1 MFKSKEFKKY
11 KKIIERSGLFDAKYY
26 LRNNHDARI
35 ASEVP
40 VDHFIKIGLKED
52 KKPNAEF
59 DPVWYREYYRDVKE
73 DGGYPFIHY
82 CIYGKK
88 DGRFQSEEDKNL
100 HIGKINTIESFF
112 LEDSYLAANPDIAD
126 AVNKKVFSSAFEH
139 FTEYGLKEV
148 LRGERRF
155 GLEFPFFTE
164 EDYKNAN
171 ADIKQACENDNN
183 FSISEHLCEHGYAEF
198 LKKQRSFGGFYP
210 FEFDDTLQ
218 EKIKN
223 VFDEDAYL
231 AINEDVAKAV
241 SEKVLESGWQHFL
254 EYGIKEVREGKRQ
267 ISSKVPLLSELEY
280 VQRNEDIFNALKEG
294 LFISPFE
301 HFLLFGTLEYA
312 GGTRKLEQAYAVE
325 YIFREAVL
333 DENIKNELNAFVKK
347 PLISVVMPVYNVAPE
362 WLELAVSSLE
372 KQWYTNW
379 ELCIADDK
387 STNEETVNYLKSLNN
402 PKIKTIFLDKNVNIS
417 GASNAALSLAK
428 GEYIALMDNDDELT
442 PDALYEV
449 VKAIN
454 EKDAEFIYSDEDKL
468 EMDGRFSEPHFKPDY
483 APDMFLSQN
492 YISHL
497 GVIKTELITKV
508 NGWEIGLEGAQ
519 DYDLYLKVLEHT
531 DRVVHVSKVLY
542 HWRKIPGSTAAEFS
556 DKSYAQE
563 AGMNALS
570 NAMKRRGITTK
581 VENGKYPGT
590 YKVNYDII
598 GEPLVSIVIPFKD
611 MPELLDMSI
620 NSVLEKSTYQNYE
633 IIGVSNN
640 SEEKETFEMMAL
652 LEKKDARVKF
662 VEYNEPFNYSAINNY
677 AVNNYAKGEYIVL
690 MNNDIEIIT
699 AEWMEELLMHS
710 QRSDIGVVG
719 AKLYYPDD
727 SIQHAG
733 VIIGIGGIAG
743 HSHKYFKKDI
753 VGYFTRLHL
762 IQNLSANT
770 AALFMVKKTIFEEL
784 NGLNEK
790 NLSIAFNDVDF
801 CLRVQEK
808 GYLNLFTPYCEAYH
822 HESISRGAEDN
833 PEKVERFNSEVDYMN
848 ERHQKILKEGDPFYN
863 VNLTLDREDFGI

>member
-1 MFKSKEFKKY
+1 MFKSRKFKKY

-40 VDHFIKIGLKED
+40 VDYFIKIGLKED

-59 DPVWYREYYRDVKE
+59 DPVWYREYYTDVKE

-100 HIGKINTIESFF
+100 HTGKINTIESFF

-126 AVNKKVFSSAFEH
+126 AVNKKVFGSAFEH

-171 ADIKQACENDNN
+171 ADIKQVCENDNN

-210 FEFDDTLQ
+210 FELDDTLQ

-231 AINEDVAKAV
+231 AINEDVAKAI
-241 SEKVLESGWQHFL
+241 SEKVFEDGWQHFL
-254 EYGIKEVREGKRQ
+254 EYGITEVREGKRQ

-280 VQRNEDIFNALKEG
+280 VQRNEDIFDALKNG
-294 LFISPFE
+294 LIISPFE
-301 HFLLFGTLEYA
+301 HFLLHGASEYA
-312 GGTRKLEQAYAVE
+312 DGSRKLGNANAVE
-325 YIFREAVL
+325 YLFKEAVL
-333 DENIKNELNAFVKK
+333 NENIKHELNAFVKK
-347 PLISVVMPVYNVAPE
+347 PLISVVMPVYNVASE
-362 WLELAVSSLE
+362 WLELAVDSLQ

-417 GASNAALSLAK
+417 GASNAALSLVQ
-428 GEYIALMDNDDELT
+428 GEFIALMDNDDELT

-468 EMDGRFSEPHFKPDY
+468 EMDGTFSEPHFKPDY

-497 GVIKTELITKV
+497 GVIKTELINKV

-531 DRVVHVSKVLY
+531 DKVVHISKVLY

-563 AGMNALS
+563 AGVNALD
-570 NAMKRRGITTK
+570 NAMKRRGITAK

-590 YKVNYDII
+590 YKVDYDII

-640 SEEKETFEMMAL
+640 SEEKETFEMMAF
-652 LEKKDARVKF
+652 LEKKDKRVKF
-662 VEYNEPFNYSAINNY
+662 IEYNEPFNYSAINNY
-677 AVNNYAKGEYIVL
+677 AVNNFAKGEQIVL
-690 MNNDIEIIT
+690 MNNDIEIISDN
-699 AEWMEELLMHS
+699 WIEEILMHS
-710 QRSDIGVVG
+710 QRSNIGVVG

-727 SIQHAG
+727 TIQHAG
-733 VIIGIGGIAG
+733 ITMGLLTLAG
-743 HSHKYFKKDI
+743 HNFKHHDRG
-753 VGYFTRLHL
+753 VPAYMGRESV
-762 IQNLSANT
+762 IQNVSANT
-770 AALFMVKKTIFEEL
+770 AALIMVKKTIFKEID
-784 NGLNEK
+784 GLNEQ
-790 NLSIAFNDVDF
+790 NLKIAFNDVDF
-801 CLRVQEK
+801 CLRVQEQ

-833 PEKVERFNSEVDYMN
+833 PEKIKRFNSEVDYMK

-863 VNLTLDREDFGI
+863 VNLTLTREDFGI